1 MKNFSHSFI
10 PKALEQFKTDSVRY
24 NKAITIYIILLT
36 GLIGSIVYLLML
48 LVFGLDLFLKP
59 TLVSFIISDILI
71 IITIFISILLLL
83 KGKLEAAGNFS
94 VTAILLNITILAFI
108 RVIKGFGIPSIFV
121 DTYFF
126 MIIFFGFAMIFS
138 TKFYIIFNYLLLLIS
153 NWLIYIIGHNK
164 FSPGLKTVYLRATID
179 FTIELSAIFF
189 IVYYSI
195 YNFDKLLK
203 LFSREKQKNE
213 QTLKELKT
221 ILEKIKHTVDLLS
234 KSSQKL
240 NKLSDQ
246 VAQSAV
252 NQSLNIEEIA
262 SSTQEM
268 NSIIE
273 HSKDLA
279 DKTFNQTQQA
289 LKQLVHTT
297 QIFDKTIENF
307 FLISEKLKFIQ
318 QLADKTD
325 ILAINTAIEA
335 AHAGEAGKGFV
346 VIAQEIRKLSD
357 ESKKAAAQINDLI
370 EVTQNDS
377 ISTKNNFNE
386 MVKRTTEVTVLVENI
401 KYGTEEILKAIMQIN
416 TSITELSSIS
426 EHNSQAAQ
434 ELSENSHAL
443 VKLANELD
451 NFIN

>member
-1 MKNFSHSFI
+1 MKDLSQKII
-10 PKALEQFKTDSVRY
+10 PKALQQYKSNSINY
-24 NKAITIYIILLT
+24 NKAITIYIILLV
-36 GLIGSIVYLLML
+36 GVIGSFAYLLML
-48 LVFGLDLFLKP
+48 LIWGMKLFLKP
-59 TLVSFIISDILI
+59 TLISFIISDII
-71 IITIFISILLLL
+71 IILTLFISIILLL

-94 VTAILLNITILAFI
+94 VTAILLNIIILAFI
-108 RVIKGFGIPSIFV
+108 RVIKGFGIPSIYV
-121 DTYFF
+121 DTYYF
-126 MIIFFGFAMIFS
+126 MIIFFSFAMIFS
-138 TKFYIIFNYLLLLIS
+138 TKFFIIFNYLLLLIS
-153 NWLIYIIGHNK
+153 NWLIYMIGHNV
-164 FSPGLKTVYLRATID
+164 FSSGLKTVYLRATLN
-179 FTIELSAIFF
+179 FSIEITAIFF
-189 IVYYSI
+189 VVYYSI
-195 YNFDKLLK
+195 NNFDKLLK
-203 LFSREKQKNE
+203 LLSLEKQKNE
-213 QTLKELKT
+213 KTLNELKQL
-221 ILEKIKHTVDLLS
+221 LEKIKHTVILLS
-234 KSSQKL
+234 QSSQKL

-246 VAQSAV
+246 VAKSAV
-252 NQSLNIEEIA
+252 DQSLNIEEIA

-279 DKTFNQTQQA
+279 DKTYTQTQQA
-289 LKQLVHTT
+289 LKQLVQTI

-325 ILAINTAIEA
+325 ILAINTSIEA
-335 AHAGEAGKGFV
+335 AHAGEAGKGFA

-370 EVTQNDS
+370 EITQNDS
-377 ISTKNNFNE
+377 ITTKNNFNE
-386 MVKRTTEVTVLVENI
+386 MVKKTTEVTALVENI

-416 TSITELSSIS
+416 KSITELSSIS
-426 EHNSQAAQ
+426 EHNSHAAQ